1 MKVSSVV
8 IEVDG
13 AKMTFFVT
21 RKTRCSDVINTA
33 ASQLNACVALWEI
46 ASGKERRLSGASKI
60 LKVIQAWGANA
71 SNCKLIGKKTETEV
85 SSRKA
90 SIAKAKAFLQSI
102 RRKLGSKWTDTGI
115 VSVPTMSE
123 KENNLNRS
131 SDISASENISTSSTG
146 TGGKCDI
153 MRRFIQDT
161 QEFYR
166 RLRLEDVDNVETL
179 TNVAYRTPADGSE
192 TCLPSDDE
200 SIADFTREH
209 LDHAFLANA
218 TKVDQ
223 VNLNE
228 CFLDDRDMTLDSES
242 AFGDDS
248 ECSSLCELERNVYD
262 VDDVNETTLRRLRVM
277 FSDGDLTKG
286 ADDTELE
293 SFMKTV
299 VVLSDDYDEGLSSI
313 GSDVSV

>member
-1 MKVSSVV
+1 MKVSTVV

-13 AKMTFFVT
+13 AKMTFTVT
-21 RKTRCSDVINTA
+21 RKTRCSDVINIA
-33 ASQLNACVALWEI
+33 AAQLNARVALWEI
-46 ASGKERRLSGASKI
+46 ASGKERRLSRASKI

-85 SSRKA
+85 LSRKA
-90 SIAKAKAFLQSI
+90 SIAKTFLQSI
-102 RRKLGSKWTDTGI
+102 RRKLGVERTDTAI
-115 VSVPTMSE
+115 VSVQTISE
-123 KENNLNRS
+123 RENNLNGP
-131 SDISASENISTSSTG
+131 SDTSTSENIFTSSS
-146 TGGKCDI
+146 GKCDI
-153 MRRFIQDT
+153 MWRFIQDT

-166 RLRLEDVDNVETL
+166 RLRLEDVDNVEKL
-179 TNVAYRTPADGSE
+179 TNVAYITPGDGSE
-192 TCLPSDDE
+192 TCLSSDDE
-200 SIADFTREH
+200 SIAVFTREH
-209 LDHAFLANA
+209 LDHAFLANV
-218 TKVDQ
+218 TKFDQ

-228 CFLDDRDMTLDSES
+228 CFLDDGDMTSDSES

-286 ADDTELE
+286 ADDTALA

-299 VVLSDDYDEGLSSI
+299 VVLSDDYDEGLGSI